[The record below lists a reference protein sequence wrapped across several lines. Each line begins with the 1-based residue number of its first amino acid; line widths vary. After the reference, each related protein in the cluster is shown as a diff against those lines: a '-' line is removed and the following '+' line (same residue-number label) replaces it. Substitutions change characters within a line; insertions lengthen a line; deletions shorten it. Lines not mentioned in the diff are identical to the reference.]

1 MKMLPVYGPTKI
13 SYVDQGGYYEQN
25 WVTCSNCKVASAEYK
40 KICPSCKGMGG
51 KRVQGKFIPK
61 TKRKLETKEELG
73 WNGDNLSGFSG
84 LPGGYR
90 GYFANFY
97 LVGSYGIWWSVSEP
111 YESDAWFRD
120 LNNTNS
126 DMRRGNHSKGD
137 GISVRCLKDNNN
149 SSSGLGGGSG
159 NGSLYNGGPSYG
171 KNRVPLNN
179 PLLPLYKTEVD
190 IYVHLKLIIDEDGKV
205 VSAINLASKTTTTDK
220 LIINGVISEVIN
232 QLKYNQ
238 EKNAGLQ
245 FTYLTCKIR
254 AQ

>member
-73 WNGDNLSGFSG
+73 WNGDNSSGFLG
-84 LPGGYR
+84 LPGGSRYYYGHFFFVGEGGEWWSASESSDSNAWYR
-90 GYFANFY
+90 GLSHLSSLYWATNAKD
-97 LVGSYGIWWSVSEP
+97 YG
-111 YESDAWFRD
+111 F
-120 LNNTNS
+120 
-126 DMRRGNHSKGD
+126 
-137 GISVRCLKDNNN
+137 SVRCLKDNNN
-149 SSSGLGGGSG
+149 SSGLGSGSG
-159 NGSLYNGGPSYG
+159 AGSPDVGGPRDG

-190 IYVHLKLIIDEDGKV
+190 IYVYLKLIIDEDGKV
-205 VSAINLASKTTTTDK
+205 VSAINLASKTTTTDQR
-220 LIINGVISEVIN
+220 IINGVISEVIK
-232 QLKYNQ
+232 QVKYNQ
-238 EKNAGLQ
+238 VKNVGLQ
-245 FTYLTCKIR
+245 FTYVTYKIG
-254 AQ
+254 AL